1 MANQAKVTSIDVLEE
16 LRAALIV
23 FVSKARR
30 AADHASDKARRMRAW
45 LQNDQRMHWEGE
57 IRRRKR
63 ALDQATQEL
72 YSARL
77 AGQADLVAVRQ
88 IAVRKM
94 RHIVEEAE
102 GKLQNV
108 KRWNQN
114 FGTAADPLLKKVDS
128 LREFMDHAMPDAIA
142 YLSNAQKSLEAYAE
156 DVRPAGEAPGATP
169 STSEGAE
176 PGGSL

>member
-1 MANQAKVTSIDVLEE
+1 MATQAKITSIDALEE

-23 FVSKARR
+23 FVTKARR
-30 AADHASDKARRMRAW
+30 AADQASDKARRMRAW

-63 ALDQATQEL
+63 ALDQAVQEL

-77 AGQADLVAVRQ
+77 TGQTELVAVRQ
-88 IAVRKM
+88 IAVRKF

-114 FGTAADPLLKKVDS
+114 FGTVADPLLKKIDS

-156 DVRPAGEAPGATP
+156 DIRPAGDSTGTSPPAVEGPEPTAP
-169 STSEGAE
+169 
-176 PGGSL
+176 

>member
-1 MANQAKVTSIDVLEE
+1 MATQARVTSIDVLETF
-16 LRAALIV
+16 RAALIV
-23 FVSKARR
+23 FVTKARR
-30 AADHASDKARRMRAW
+30 SADNGTDQARRMRAW

-63 ALDQATQEL
+63 ALDQVVQEL

-77 AGQADLVAVRQ
+77 AGQSDLIAVRQ
-88 IAVRKM
+88 LAVRKA
-94 RHIVEEAE
+94 RRIVEEAE

-114 FGTAADPLLKKVDS
+114 FGTVADPLLKKIDS

-156 DVRPAGEAPGATP
+156 DIRPAGDAPATP
-169 STSEGAE
+169 PAAEGGQESTA
-176 PGGSL
+176 P

>member
-1 MANQAKVTSIDVLEE
+1 MANQARVTSIDALED

-23 FVSKARR
+23 FVTKARR
-30 AADHASDKARRMRAW
+30 AADQASDKARRMRAW

-77 AGQADLVAVRQ
+77 AGQSDLIAVRQ
-88 IAVRKM
+88 ITVRKM
-94 RHIVEEAE
+94 RHVVEEAE

-114 FGTAADPLLKKVDS
+114 FGAAADPLLRKIDS

-156 DVRPAGEAPGATP
+156 DIRPPGEAPGATP
-169 STSEGAE
+169 SASEGAE